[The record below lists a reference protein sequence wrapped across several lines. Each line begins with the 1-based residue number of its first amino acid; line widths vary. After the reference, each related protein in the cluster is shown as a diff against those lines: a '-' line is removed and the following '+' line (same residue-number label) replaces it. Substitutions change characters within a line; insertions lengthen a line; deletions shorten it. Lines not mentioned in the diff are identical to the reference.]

1 MTPIE
6 VMSEQVEPMLT
17 LTTEDDINW
26 MVVSSNPVPNNTISP
41 PKEPDIQKPSGESN
55 NKNIKILGN
64 LTLFSIVAAIILIY
78 LSNHQFKSRQR
89 LFGDGS

>member
-26 MVVSSNPVPNNTISP
+26 MVVSSNPVPNNEISP
-41 PKEPDIQKPSGESN
+41 PKEPDIQKPSGESTN
-55 NKNIKILGN
+55 ENIKFWEISHFNFIQL
-64 LTLFSIVAAIILIY
+64 
-78 LSNHQFKSRQR
+78 
-89 LFGDGS
+89 

>member
-26 MVVSSNPVPNNTISP
+26 IVVSSNPVPNNTISP
-41 PKEPDIQKPSGESN
+41 PKEPDIQKPSGESTHE
-55 NKNIKILGN
+55 NITIVGN
-64 LTLFSIVAAIILIY
+64 LTLLVKL
-78 LSNHQFKSRQR
+78 LR
-89 LFGDGS
+89 L

>member
-26 MVVSSNPVPNNTISP
+26 MVVSSNPVPNNAISP
-41 PKEPDIQKPSGESN
+41 PKEPDIQKP
-55 NKNIKILGN
+55 
-64 LTLFSIVAAIILIY
+64 
-78 LSNHQFKSRQR
+78 
-89 LFGDGS
+89 

>member
-41 PKEPDIQKPSGESN
+41 PKEPDIQKPSGES
-55 NKNIKILGN
+55 KHENITIVGN
-64 LTLFSIVAAIILIY
+64 FSIVAAIILIY
-78 LSNHQFKSRQR
+78 VSNYQF
-89 LFGDGS
+89 